1 MLAEQAFL
9 SLPFPEGKPEET
21 NDEEEEKE
29 EEDGDGD
36 LEEDFNDIVQQLL
49 QKSAL
54 TPNILHGCEKNSGS
68 EILAVLKQPL
78 SVLVDT

>member
-1 MLAEQAFL
+1 MIG
-9 SLPFPEGKPEET
+9 EGKPVET
-21 NDEEEEKE
+21 NDEEEE
-29 EEDGDGD
+29 EDGDCD

-54 TPNILHGCEKNSGS
+54 TPNILHGCENNSGS
-68 EILAVLKQPL
+68 EILAVLKQLL

>member
-1 MLAEQAFL
+1 MIG
-9 SLPFPEGKPEET
+9 EGKPVQT
-21 NDEEEEKE
+21 NDEEEE
-29 EEDGDGD
+29 EDGDCD

-68 EILAVLKQPL
+68 EILAVL
-78 SVLVDT
+78 

>member
-1 MLAEQAFL
+1 MHKIRKEMLAEQAFL

-49 QKSAL
+49 
-54 TPNILHGCEKNSGS
+54 
-68 EILAVLKQPL
+68 
-78 SVLVDT
+78 

>member
-1 MLAEQAFL
+1 MHKIRKEMLG
-9 SLPFPEGKPEET
+9 EGKSEET

-49 QKSAL
+49 
-54 TPNILHGCEKNSGS
+54 
-68 EILAVLKQPL
+68 
-78 SVLVDT
+78 

>member
-1 MLAEQAFL
+1 MIG
-9 SLPFPEGKPEET
+9 EGKPVET
-21 NDEEEEKE
+21 NDEEE

-54 TPNILHGCEKNSGS
+54 TPNILHGCEKNSES

>member
-1 MLAEQAFL
+1 MIG
-9 SLPFPEGKPEET
+9 EGKPVET
-21 NDEEEEKE
+21 NDEEEE
-29 EEDGDGD
+29 EDGDCD

-68 EILAVLKQPL
+68 EILAVL
-78 SVLVDT
+78 

>member
-1 MLAEQAFL
+1 MHKIRKEMIG
-9 SLPFPEGKPEET
+9 EGKPVQT

-49 QKSAL
+49 
-54 TPNILHGCEKNSGS
+54 
-68 EILAVLKQPL
+68 
-78 SVLVDT
+78 

>member
-1 MLAEQAFL
+1 MLG
-9 SLPFPEGKPEET
+9 EGKPVET
-21 NDEEEEKE
+21 NDEEEENE
-29 EEDGDGD
+29 EENGDGD

-49 QKSAL
+49 QESAQ
-54 TPNILHGCEKNSGS
+54 TPNILHGCEKDSES